1 MTHQHHL
8 WSSATYPVFAYA
20 IAFVGAALGLACASR
35 LHAVGLRKGKTWL
48 AAGALSLGSGIWGMH
63 FVGMLGYTIDGVTLN
78 YDVGLTV
85 LSWVVAVLVVGVGML
100 VAGLRRSWP
109 SLLVGG
115 LLAGLGV
122 GAMHYIGMDAVR
134 MSGAMNYNASVVL
147 LSLVIAVVAATA
159 ALWATLRVK
168 GLLPIVGAALVMG
181 LAVTG
186 MHYTGML
193 AVTPEVIG
201 NGASDS
207 GVPALAFVVPL
218 VTGLSLVVLVVTF
231 AVLMNPV
238 EEAVR
243 RAADA

>member
-1 MTHQHHL
+1 
-8 WSSATYPVFAYA
+8 
-20 IAFVGAALGLACASR
+20 
-35 LHAVGLRKGKTWL
+35 
-48 AAGALSLGSGIWGMH
+48 
-63 FVGMLGYTIDGVTLN
+63 
-78 YDVGLTV
+78 
-85 LSWVVAVLVVGVGML
+85 ML

-122 GAMHYIGMDAVR
+122 GAMHYIGMGAVR
-134 MSGAMNYNASVVL
+134 MSGAMNYDASVVV

-168 GLLPIVGAALVMG
+168 GLLPIAGAALVMG
-181 LAVTG
+181 LAV
-186 MHYTGML
+186 TGML

-238 EEAVR
+238 EETIR